1 MTVSQKGP
9 VAKHGLRPR
18 SAKPLSQVQILSGP
32 PFTKG
37 LKMRIFIVV
46 LALFSILLCTNSYAE
61 EIITLP
67 NGNTLD
73 ITNLSDTEI
82 QQAIKVARKSMQPAS
97 QEVIEIV
104 KGIDPNSLDQWRQ
117 LITGTIKDVCND
129 LSITV
134 NEFVK
139 TPVGM
144 GIAALIL
151 YRVAGKDLLENALD
165 IMIMVPLWMFVTGF
179 FIFLSWYLYSSK
191 IVYDKIYYDDKGK
204 KVKEGLK
211 RMTRYDWDSHKKPED
226 SKWGIFWV
234 MIVIEVILTIL
245 TLLIVLV

>member
-1 MTVSQKGP
+1 
-9 VAKHGLRPR
+9 
-18 SAKPLSQVQILSGP
+18 
-32 PFTKG
+32 
-37 LKMRIFIVV
+37 MRIIVV
-46 LALFSILLCTNSYAE
+46 FLVLFSFLLCGNAYAAE
-61 EIITLP
+61 KQTITLP
-67 NGNTLD
+67 NGNVMD
-73 ITNLSDTEI
+73 ITNLSD
-82 QQAIKVARKSMQPAS
+82 QDVQNAIKLARKSIEEPSATQ
-97 QEVIEIV
+97 VVEIV

-191 IVYDKIYYDDKGK
+191 IVYDKIYYDEKGK